1 MNYDPAAYRAMREK
15 LERVL
20 GMFRHEPATEVRKI
34 EYRGILPDRR
44 KAYSCMVNRL
54 IKIRCNTV
62 QICLRQ
68 DDIYAVS
75 AGNSIRAG
83 AILRRHGIDGRAV
96 RSRADWIEPGTEF
109 GRLQVAE
116 RIADVNGALTYSVRC
131 LRCGLVFR
139 AQGAALKKR
148 KNPTCG
154 CVALSDL
161 KKADSSFH
169 RECRGDGVTP
179 AWSYVPE

>member
-1 MNYDPAAYRAMREK
+1 MNYDPAAYRAMRAE

-44 KAYSCMVNRL
+44 KAYSRMVNRL
-54 IKIRCNTV
+54 IKIR
-62 QICLRQ
+62 
-68 DDIYAVS
+68 
-75 AGNSIRAG
+75 GNSIRAG

-161 KKADSSFH
+161 KKADSLFH